1 MEVMDTGASGDFG
14 SGWTRDAG
22 DEPFESAHDGPV
34 GGDHL
39 SSGMLGAQGL
49 PGVHDVADGLG
60 LGDAG
65 ASPFHF
71 DPVDMDS
78 HDDFDLNGDGVVDH
92 ADVHSALHGLHD
104 FHAPDHVPD
113 PADAVHHHEPD
124 PGFFHH

>member
-1 MEVMDTGASGDFG
+1 MDTGASGDFG
-14 SGWTRDAG
+14 TGWTRDPS
-22 DEPFESAHDGPV
+22 DEPFASAPDGPV
-34 GGDHL
+34 AGDHL

-49 PGVHDVADGLG
+49 TGLHDVADGSG
-60 LGDAG
+60 LGDTG

-113 PADAVHHHEPD
+113 PADAAHHHEPD
-124 PGFFHH
+124 HGFFHH